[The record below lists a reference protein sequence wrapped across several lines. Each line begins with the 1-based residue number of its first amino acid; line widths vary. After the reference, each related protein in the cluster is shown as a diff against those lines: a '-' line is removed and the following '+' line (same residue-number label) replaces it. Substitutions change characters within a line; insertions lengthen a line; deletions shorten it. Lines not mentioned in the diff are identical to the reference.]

1 VPSPVRLAVVVKM
14 LKQKDFFL
22 DHIKGSHHV
31 FKDDR
36 GRTFTVPVHHNQVKA
51 VYVKEIQKL

>member
-1 VPSPVRLAVVVKM
+1 MVVKM
-14 LKQKDFFL
+14 LKRKEFFL

-31 FKDDR
+31 FKDAR
-36 GRTFTVPVHHNQVKA
+36 GRTFTVPAHNKRVKA

>member
-1 VPSPVRLAVVVKM
+1 VKM
-14 LKQKDFFL
+14 LKQKDLFL

-36 GRTFTVPVHHNQVKA
+36 GRTFTVPVHHKQVKA